1 MNHNFSA
8 NKPGFAVALISNCR
22 ASNNRLTL
30 IRELQRY
37 IPVKIYG
44 KCGVLCPTH
53 FKNNR
58 TGNCRDIIAAEFK
71 FFFAFENSICKD
83 YITEKFFET
92 LRFNVIPVV
101 LGGGAY
107 DYYVC
112 LHIHFIYLVS

>member
-1 MNHNFSA
+1 MDHNFSA

-83 YITEKFFET
+83 YITEKISKHSDSMSYLWCWAVAHT
-92 LRFNVIPVV
+92 IIM
-101 LGGGAY
+101 Y
-107 DYYVC
+107 SY
-112 LHIHFIYLVS
+112 IFISFI